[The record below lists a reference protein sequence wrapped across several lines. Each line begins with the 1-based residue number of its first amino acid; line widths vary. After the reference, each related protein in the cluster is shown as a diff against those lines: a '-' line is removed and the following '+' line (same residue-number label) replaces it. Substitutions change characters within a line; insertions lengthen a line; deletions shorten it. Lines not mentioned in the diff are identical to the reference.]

1 MSKYRFIFENTV
13 FLFIGA
19 VFVIFALTP
28 TGLTPSKQV
37 FPDFL
42 FCFIFIILVRKPK
55 IISIISVIFICLLAD
70 LLWFRPV
77 GLTTITYIL
86 AVEGLRTYLQARDKI
101 GLVEEIILITTL
113 YIIMTFIQEVMKF
126 FTLIPSLAL
135 SDIISYVMVTSLLYV
150 AIVLI
155 VRVMGSK
162 LSL

>member
-1 MSKYRFIFENTV
+1 MSKYNFILENTV
-13 FLFIGA
+13 FLFIGV

-28 TGLTPSKQV
+28 TGLTPSKQI

-55 IISIISVIFICLLAD
+55 IISILSVIFICLLAD
-70 LLWFRPV
+70 VLWFRPV

-86 AVEGLRTYLQARDKI
+86 AAESLRAYLQAREKI
-101 GLVEEIILITTL
+101 GLVEEIVVITTL
-113 YIIMTFIQEVMKF
+113 YIIMTSIQEVTKF

-135 SDIISYVMVTSLLYV
+135 SNIISYVMATSLQYI

-155 VRVMGSK
+155 VRIMGSK

>member
-1 MSKYRFIFENTV
+1 MSKYSFIFENTL
-13 FLFIGA
+13 FLFIGVA
-19 VFVIFALTP
+19 IVIFALTP

-55 IISIISVIFICLLAD
+55 IISILSVIFICLLAD

-86 AVEGLRTYLQARDKI
+86 AAEGLRTYLQARDKI
-101 GLVEEIILITTL
+101 SLVEEIILITTL
-113 YIIMTFIQEVMKF
+113 YIIVTSIQEITKF

-135 SDIISYVMVTSLLYV
+135 SDIISYVMVTMLLYV
-150 AIVLI
+150 AIVLT

>member
-1 MSKYRFIFENTV
+1 MSKYNFILENTV
-13 FLFIGA
+13 FLFIGV

-28 TGLTPSKQV
+28 TGLTPSKQI

-55 IISIISVIFICLLAD
+55 IISILSVIFICLLAD
-70 LLWFRPV
+70 VLWFRPV

-86 AVEGLRTYLQARDKI
+86 AAESLRAYLQAREKI
-101 GLVEEIILITTL
+101 GLVEEIVVITTL
-113 YIIMTFIQEVMKF
+113 YIIMTSIQEVTKF
-126 FTLIPSLAL
+126 FILIPSLAL
-135 SDIISYVMVTSLLYV
+135 SNIISYVMVTSLQYI

-155 VRVMGSK
+155 VRIMGSK

>member
-1 MSKYRFIFENTV
+1 MSKYSFIFENTV
-13 FLFIGA
+13 FLFIGV

-42 FCFIFIILVRKPK
+42 FCFIFIILVRKQK
-55 IISIISVIFICLLAD
+55 IISILSVIFICLLAD
-70 LLWFRPV
+70 VLWFRPV

-86 AVEGLRTYLQARDKI
+86 AAESLRVYLQARENI
-101 GLVEEIILITTL
+101 GLVEEIVVITTL
-113 YIIMTFIQEVMKF
+113 YIIITSIQEVTKF

-155 VRVMGSK
+155 VRVMVSK

>member
-1 MSKYRFIFENTV
+1 MSKYNFILENTV
-13 FLFIGA
+13 FLFIGV

-28 TGLTPSKQV
+28 TGLTPSKQI

-55 IISIISVIFICLLAD
+55 IISILSVIFICLLAD
-70 LLWFRPV
+70 VLWFRPV

-86 AVEGLRTYLQARDKI
+86 AAESLRAYLQAREKI
-101 GLVEEIILITTL
+101 GLVEEIVVITTL
-113 YIIMTFIQEVMKF
+113 YIIMTSIQEVTKF

-135 SDIISYVMVTSLLYV
+135 SNIISYVMATSLLYV

-155 VRVMGSK
+155 VRIMGSK

>member
-1 MSKYRFIFENTV
+1 VSKYNFILENTV
-13 FLFIGA
+13 FLFIGV

-28 TGLTPSKQV
+28 TGLTPSKQI

-55 IISIISVIFICLLAD
+55 IISILSVIFICLLAD
-70 LLWFRPV
+70 VLWFRPV

-86 AVEGLRTYLQARDKI
+86 AAESLRAYLQAREKI
-101 GLVEEIILITTL
+101 GLVEEIVVITTL
-113 YIIMTFIQEVMKF
+113 YIIMTSIQEVTKF
-126 FTLIPSLAL
+126 FILIPSLAL
-135 SDIISYVMVTSLLYV
+135 SNIISYVMVTSLQYI

-155 VRVMGSK
+155 VRIMGSK

>member
-1 MSKYRFIFENTV
+1 MSKYSFIFENTV
-13 FLFIGA
+13 FLFIG
-19 VFVIFALTP
+19 VVLVIFALTP
-28 TGLTPSKQV
+28 TGLIPSKQV

-55 IISIISVIFICLLAD
+55 VISILSVIFLCLLAD
-70 LLWFRPV
+70 LLWFRPL
-77 GLTTITYIL
+77 GLTTIAYIL
-86 AVEGLRTYLQARDKI
+86 AAEILRTYLQARDKI

-113 YIIMTFIQEVMKF
+113 YIIITSVQEVTKF

-135 SDIISYVMVTSLLYV
+135 GDIISYVMLTSLLYV

-162 LSL
+162 LSF

>member
-1 MSKYRFIFENTV
+1 MSKYNFILENTV
-13 FLFIGA
+13 FLFIGV

-28 TGLTPSKQV
+28 TGLTPSKQI

-55 IISIISVIFICLLAD
+55 IISILSVIFICLLAD
-70 LLWFRPV
+70 VLWFRPV

-86 AVEGLRTYLQARDKI
+86 AAESLRAYLQAREKI
-101 GLVEEIILITTL
+101 GLVEEIVVITTL
-113 YIIMTFIQEVMKF
+113 YIIMTSIQEVTKF
-126 FTLIPSLAL
+126 FILIPSLAL
-135 SDIISYVMVTSLLYV
+135 SNIISYVMATSLLYV

-155 VRVMGSK
+155 VRIMGSK

>member
-1 MSKYRFIFENTV
+1 VLKYIFIFENTV
-13 FLFIGA
+13 FLFIGVA
-19 VFVIFALTP
+19 LVIFALTP
-28 TGLTPSKQV
+28 TGLIPNKQV

-55 IISIISVIFICLLAD
+55 VISIISVIFLCLLAD

-77 GLTTITYIL
+77 GLATITYIL
-86 AVEGLRTYLQARDKI
+86 ATESLRTYLQARDKI

-113 YIIMTFIQEVMKF
+113 YIIITSIQEVTKF

-155 VRVMGSK
+155 VRVMVSK

>member
-1 MSKYRFIFENTV
+1 VSKYNFILENTV
-13 FLFIGA
+13 FLFIGV

-28 TGLTPSKQV
+28 TGLTPSKQI

-55 IISIISVIFICLLAD
+55 IISILSVIFICLLAD
-70 LLWFRPV
+70 VLWFRPV

-86 AVEGLRTYLQARDKI
+86 AAESLRAYLQAREKI
-101 GLVEEIILITTL
+101 GLVEEIVVITTL
-113 YIIMTFIQEVMKF
+113 YIIMTSIQEVTKF

-135 SDIISYVMVTSLLYV
+135 SNIISYVMATSLLYV

-155 VRVMGSK
+155 VRIMGSK

>member
-1 MSKYRFIFENTV
+1 MSKYNFILENTV
-13 FLFIGA
+13 FLFIGV

-28 TGLTPSKQV
+28 TGLTPSKQI

-55 IISIISVIFICLLAD
+55 VISILSVIFLCLLAD
-70 LLWFRPV
+70 LLWFRPL
-77 GLTTITYIL
+77 GLTTIAYIL
-86 AVEGLRTYLQARDKI
+86 AAEILRTYLQARDKI

-113 YIIMTFIQEVMKF
+113 YIIITSVQEVTKF

-135 SDIISYVMVTSLLYV
+135 GDIISYVMLTSLLYV

-162 LSL
+162 LSF

>member
-1 MSKYRFIFENTV
+1 MSKYNFILENTV
-13 FLFIGA
+13 FLFIGV

-28 TGLTPSKQV
+28 TGLTPSKQI

-55 IISIISVIFICLLAD
+55 IISILSVIFICLLAD
-70 LLWFRPV
+70 LLWFRPL

-86 AVEGLRTYLQARDKI
+86 AAESLRAYLQARQKI

-113 YIIMTFIQEVMKF
+113 YIIIISIQEVTKF

-135 SDIISYVMVTSLLYV
+135 GDIISSVIVTSLLYA

-155 VRVMGSK
+155 VRIMGSK

>member
-1 MSKYRFIFENTV
+1 VSKYNFILENTV
-13 FLFIGA
+13 FLFIGV

-28 TGLTPSKQV
+28 TGLTPSKQI

-55 IISIISVIFICLLAD
+55 IISILSVIFICLLAD
-70 LLWFRPV
+70 VLWFRPV

-86 AVEGLRTYLQARDKI
+86 AAESLRAYLQAREKI

-113 YIIMTFIQEVMKF
+113 YIMITSIQEVTKF

-135 SDIISYVMVTSLLYV
+135 SNIISYVMATSLLYV

-155 VRVMGSK
+155 VRIMGSK

>member
-1 MSKYRFIFENTV
+1 VSKYNFILENTV
-13 FLFIGA
+13 FLFIG
-19 VFVIFALTP
+19 VVYVIFALTP
-28 TGLTPSKQV
+28 TGLTPSKQI

-55 IISIISVIFICLLAD
+55 IISILSVIFICLLAD

-86 AVEGLRTYLQARDKI
+86 AAEGLRTYLQARAKI
-101 GLVEEIILITTL
+101 SLVEEIILITTL
-113 YIIMTFIQEVMKF
+113 YIIVTSIQEITKF

-135 SDIISYVMVTSLLYV
+135 SDIISYVMVTMLLYV
-150 AIVLI
+150 AIVLT

>member
-1 MSKYRFIFENTV
+1 MSKYSFIFENTV
-13 FLFIGA
+13 FLCIGA

-42 FCFIFIILVRKPK
+42 FCFIFITLVRKPK
-55 IISIISVIFICLLAD
+55 IISILSVIFICLLAD
-70 LLWFRPV
+70 VLWFRPV

-86 AVEGLRTYLQARDKI
+86 AAESLRAYLQAREKI
-101 GLVEEIILITTL
+101 GLVEEIVVITTL
-113 YIIMTFIQEVMKF
+113 YIIITSIQEVTKF

-135 SDIISYVMVTSLLYV
+135 SDIISYVMATSLLYV

-155 VRVMGSK
+155 VRIMGSK